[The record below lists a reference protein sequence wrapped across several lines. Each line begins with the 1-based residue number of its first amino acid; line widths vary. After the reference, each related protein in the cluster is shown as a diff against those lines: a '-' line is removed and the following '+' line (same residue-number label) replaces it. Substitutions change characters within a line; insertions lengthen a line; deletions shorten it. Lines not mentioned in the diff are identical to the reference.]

1 MTWWLVVDLL
11 LALLAV
17 GLAAAAWRR
26 TTPRRAVAGEE
37 DLPLDVLALRREVAA
52 LQAEGRA
59 ALRHVSVVRYDA
71 FPDMGGH
78 QSWSVALLDDEGDG
92 LVLTSVHGRSDAR
105 TYAKAIG
112 GWVAEQELSPEER
125 QAVGLARPR

>member
-1 MTWWLVVDLL
+1 MTWWLTLDLL
-11 LALLAV
+11 LAVVAV
-17 GLAAAAWRR
+17 AIAAAAWRR
-26 TTPRRAVAGEE
+26 TTPLRPSAGEE
-37 DLPLDVLALRREVAA
+37 GLPPDVLSLRREVAA
-52 LQAEGRA
+52 LQAEGQA

-78 QSWSVALLDDEGDG
+78 QSWSVALLDDAGDG

-125 QAVGLARPR
+125 QAGGLARPR